1 MKKKN
6 IVFFGGSFDPIHNG
20 HVHMVNQLKLHFDL
34 DELIFIP
41 TYKNYMKDEPLFSA
55 QDRFNS
61 VNDLIKKLP
70 KSKCDQQFFVSD
82 YEIKQ
87 QVETYTI
94 DTIMH
99 FEKKYKNERFIL
111 LIGSDNFF
119 EFHRWK
125 DYEKILKT
133 VSICVI
139 RRDDL
144 SIATYHDYIFEKLHQ
159 KVLSSI
165 MIIDKPPVKI
175 SSTELRNK
183 IKNKEDI
190 SEFVPQEVIESL
202 GLNDKK

>member
-20 HVHMVNQLKLHFDL
+20 HVHMVHQLKLHFDV

-41 TYKNYMKDEPLFSA
+41 TYQNYMKDKPYFSA
-55 QDRFNS
+55 QDRFDS

-70 KSKCDQQFFVSD
+70 KSKCDQQFYVSD
-82 YEIKQ
+82 YEINQ

-94 DTIMH
+94 DTIKH

-111 LIGSDNFF
+111 LLGSDNFF

-125 DYEKILKT
+125 NYEQILKT
-133 VSICVI
+133 VNICVV

-144 SIATYHDYIFEKLHQ
+144 PIATYHDYIFDKLHQ
-159 KVLSSI
+159 KVFSSI
-165 MIIDKPPVKI
+165 MIIDKDPVKI
-175 SSTELRNK
+175 SSRQLRNK
-183 IKNKEDI
+183 IQNKEDI
-190 SEFVPQEVIESL
+190 SEFVPEEVIDSL
-202 GLNDKK
+202 GLNKTK